1 MRVRIAWL
9 FLSLLV
15 AACEPA
21 PVPRAPLQADVSR
34 CRVGPDG
41 AVPVVERGIGGTGAR
56 AAGRADRG
64 LGGTGGPMVRE
75 ADRGLGG
82 TGGPVVREADRGLGG
97 TGGPAAGRAD
107 RGLGGTGGPES
118 QAADRGI
125 GGTGIVGIVTGFA
138 SVCVAGLEVAVDPR
152 VPVDIDGVAAGL
164 EALRAGQIVAIAAE
178 TRAGM
183 PAAVR
188 ISVRHE
194 VSGPIEAVLST
205 EPGLIQVAGQR
216 VQVPRSALGGGTIR
230 TGDWVSVSGL
240 RGPDGDVI
248 ASRLDPRAPGKVLVR
263 GPLFMLDGERAIGGL
278 PVLARRDPGDIAGTY
293 VVSSGDYAT
302 GALTAE
308 TILPDLVAGNPAAFF
323 GAGTGQLVLQGHA
336 RIDGGTIAI
345 AGGLRATVASGTAV
359 PFLRGGPVVIVL
371 RARPDGALVATAIR
385 PSLGMAPPVGAAGV
399 APRLDARAGGA
410 GLHRPALQMA
420 PHAAGAARAG
430 AGAGGLRGVA
440 PRLTAPKLKLSR

>member
-9 FLSLLV
+9 LLSLLV

-21 PVPRAPLQADVSR
+21 PVPLAPLQAGFSR

-41 AVPVVERGIGGTGAR
+41 AMPVVERGIGGTGAPAIR
-56 AAGRADRG
+56 QADRG
-64 LGGTGGPMVRE
+64 LGGTGGPAVRE

-82 TGGPVVREADRGLGG
+82 TGA
-97 TGGPAAGRAD
+97 PAIRQAD

-138 SVCVAGLEVAVDPR
+138 SVCVAGLEVALDPR

-164 EALRAGQIVAIAAE
+164 EGLRAGQIVAIAAE
-178 TRAGM
+178 TRAGL
-183 PAAVR
+183 PVAVR

-194 VSGPIEAVLST
+194 VSGPVEAVLSA

-263 GPLFMLDGERAIGGL
+263 GPLFILDGERAIGGL
-278 PVLARRDPGDIAGTY
+278 PVRTRRDPGDIAGTY

-302 GALTAE
+302 GAMTAE

-323 GAGTGQLVLQGHA
+323 GPGTGQLVLQGHA
-336 RIDGGTIAI
+336 RIDGGTVAI

-359 PFLRGGPVVIVL
+359 PFMQGGPVVIVL
-371 RARPDGALVATAIR
+371 RTRPDGALVATAIR
-385 PSLGMAPPVGAAGV
+385 PSLGMAPVSGAGM
-399 APRLDARAGGA
+399 APRLDARAAGA
-410 GLHRPALQMA
+410 GLHRPVLQMA

-430 AGAGGLRGVA
+430 AGTGAAAGGLRGIA